1 MSNETLASVLRLVG
15 ASHIA
20 LALAH
25 VVLWRLFDWSR
36 EIAQLTPLTARVF
49 AVHTFFIAFVLAALG
64 ALGLCRADLLV
75 VRSELARLLLGAIV
89 LFWGLRVLAQP
100 IVFDPVLLRGSRLR
114 TPVRIAATLLFS
126 SYAAVYALALA
137 RQL

>member
-1 MSNETLASVLRLVG
+1 MSDEALTLALRVIG

-36 EIAQLTPLTARVF
+36 EITKLTPLTARVF

-64 ALGLCRADLLV
+64 ALGLGRADLLLT
-75 VRSELARLLLGAIV
+75 RSDLARWLLWGIV
-89 LFWGLRVLAQP
+89 IFCGLRALAQP
-100 IVFDPVLLRGSRLR
+100 FVFDPVMLRGSRLR
-114 TPVRIAATLLFS
+114 GPVRIAALLLFS
-126 SYAAVYALALA
+126 TYTAAYALALA
-137 RQL
+137 KQS